1 MELLQKILQCENDDE
16 LNKIIKNEITIK
28 NDSTTKVGNLGFTNG
43 FNGNDLYR
51 GFIPLDTRIK
61 YSNLALEDYKM
72 DTTDYFYEFA
82 KFVKK
87 NNISNQSGL
96 VHSLEYFINNYFGY
110 PGKASRE
117 TIFNDIAWQTTET
130 DEEYFKALENNSIG
144 DLKGKGAAECT
155 ERGAVA
161 QQILNLFGADVY
173 YCMGCV
179 DLGDRQEAHC
189 FNIIKRKNDYALLDY
204 SIPVASFNQDGKV
217 RTYLPF
223 VGEMTNEEFENF
235 VNNGTLKSFNNYEYI
250 NGNEKVILNQ
260 DRAYV
265 VGSYE
270 INKNKER

>member
-155 ERGAVA
+155 ERGTVA